1 MHNVWPP
8 GQHLLYLAIIKNT
21 YIMKTDKIFLNI
33 ALASAFALSLTG
45 VVLATSTNATE
56 ALVLFIV
63 TAIVTTAA
71 AVTTWIKK

>member
-1 MHNVWPP
+1 MN
-8 GQHLLYLAIIKNT
+8 
-21 YIMKTDKIFLNI
+21 TDKIFLNI

-56 ALVLFIV
+56 ALVLFII

>member
-1 MHNVWPP
+1 
-8 GQHLLYLAIIKNT
+8 
-21 YIMKTDKIFLNI
+21 MKTDKIFLNI

-45 VVLATSTNATE
+45 VIVATSTNATE

-71 AVTTWIKK
+71 AVSIWIKK